1 MGLQTRQPQ
10 ERHQF
15 GGKAKNSQWFLEG
28 SVNSPRSRRSIRI
41 LNLLSTFST
50 DPNDTAHSVSLRQF
64 LQAQAY
70 KSLETFRR
78 DDIR

>member
-41 LNLLSTFST
+41 LTFIHVLDGPERYGAFSFFET
-50 DPNDTAHSVSLRQF
+50 IPSSPSLQI
-64 LQAQAY
+64 A
-70 KSLETFRR
+70 
-78 DDIR
+78 